1 VGEFFFQT
9 SQPNGAVYF
18 STMNNNLWTGSRSS
32 LVSFGICWG
41 LTIASPAIAQPEI
54 TLETPSIRGVD
65 QLSDVQPTDWALQA
79 LQLLVD
85 TFGCI
90 GGDLDGSFQGNQSLT
105 RDEFAVSLAAC
116 LNSIAQPPAG
126 NAVQISDEAW
136 AVMQRLQ
143 AEFAAELALIQ
154 SRIDT
159 LEANVAELRAQPFST
174 TTRLTGQTI
183 FALNAGGFGGDMMVG
198 PTGAEIA
205 NDQPNPTF
213 IYRAVLDFNTS
224 FSGTDLLKIRV
235 DTGSGGPRDNIAGFL
250 EPSFGSGLDFSAKPP
265 SDGDFGIGRL
275 FYTFNPLPNLTISI
289 GPSIRTTDY
298 LDRSRYANLSFRD
311 FSTQA
316 LVNNYVLFPINGPSA
331 GAAVDWSPGNGAFTV
346 RALYAAADAANPGD
360 TGIVRGTAPF
370 ISRLYPINGNPATAD
385 LGDRGLFSDTY
396 QSSLE
401 FEYAPSPNFA
411 IRLQYSSGEIYG
423 NGFDVV
429 GLNTEVSLSKH
440 IGIFGR
446 YGYGGYTNTIFET
459 VNPSYWMAGI
469 SVQDLFAEGAIAG
482 IAMGQPFIEST
493 LGNGTQT
500 NFEAF
505 YNFPVRQNIR
515 ITPLIQVISN
525 PSNQTDNGTVV
536 TGTLRTVLLF

>member
-1 VGEFFFQT
+1 
-9 SQPNGAVYF
+9 
-18 STMNNNLWTGSRSS
+18 MNNTLWTGSRSI
-32 LVSFGICWG
+32 LVSFGMVCLG
-41 LTIASPAIAQPEI
+41 LTIAAPAIAEPEI
-54 TLETPSIRGVD
+54 TPETPSIRGVG
-65 QLSDVQPTDWALQA
+65 QRSDVQPTDWGWQA
-79 LQLLVD
+79 LQSLVEIS
-85 TFGCI
+85 GCLE
-90 GGDLDGSFQGNQSLT
+90 GYPDGSFQGNQALT

-116 LNSIAQPPAG
+116 LDAIAQQPSGDIVP
-126 NAVQISDEAW
+126 ISDEAW

-174 TTRLTGQTI
+174 TTRLTGQAL

-198 PTGAEIA
+198 PTGAAIA
-205 NDQPNPTF
+205 NDQPNPTL

-235 DTGSGGPRDNIAGFL
+235 DTGSGGPRDNTAGFL
-250 EPSFGSGLDFSAKPP
+250 EPTFGSGLDFSAKPP

-275 FYTFNPLPNLTISI
+275 FYTFTPGPDLTVSI

-298 LDRSRYANLSFRD
+298 IDRSRYANLSFRD

-316 LVNNYVLFPINGPSA
+316 LVNNYILFPINGPSA

-360 TGIVRGTAPF
+360 TGIIRGTAPF
-370 ISRLYPINGNPATAD
+370 LSWLYPINGNPATAD

-396 QSSLE
+396 QTSVEL
-401 FEYAPSPNFA
+401 EYAPAPTFA
-411 IRLQYSSGEIYG
+411 VRLQYSGGEIYG

-429 GLNTEVSLSKH
+429 GLNTEVSLAEN

-446 YGYGGYTNTIFET
+446 YGYGSYTNTPFET

-469 SVQDLFAEGAIAG
+469 AVQDVFAEGAIAG
-482 IAMGQPFIEST
+482 IAMGQPFIESA

-525 PSNQTDNGTVV
+525 PSNQTGNGTVV
-536 TGTLRTVLLF
+536 TGTLRTVFLF